1 MDINMAA
8 WWSFTKSELF
18 FSLTSVTL
26 PALLAIVLMIF
37 GGLAYVLQV
46 KAVKTKP
53 KLKSNFKKK
62 FQVAV
67 VVNIKILFR
76 RLCNNTRNTLSTL
89 QSHQG

>member
-1 MDINMAA
+1 MIEVGIGNIFRYFGKPEFRHFQTTGMDTEMAA
-8 WWSFTKSELF
+8 WWSFNKSEPF

-53 KLKSNFKKK
+53 KLK
-62 FQVAV
+62 
-67 VVNIKILFR
+67 
-76 RLCNNTRNTLSTL
+76 
-89 QSHQG
+89 